1 MDLLE
6 RRRRSRTVP
15 ATVVPLQPDKPAP
28 TRAGRLRVLVVTE
41 SFLPQVNGVTNSVRR
56 VLEHLAAEGHEAEL
70 VAPTGPATYAGFPVT
85 LARGACLPF
94 YADFRIGLETR
105 RRLRGTMERFRP
117 DVVHIASPA
126 ALGLQAARA
135 ARSLG
140 IPTVAIYQT
149 DLVGFAEQYGVPGSA
164 RAMGALTRRIH
175 LGVDRTLAP
184 STASIAQLAGLGV
197 HAVARWPRGVDQ
209 ELFAPTRRDE
219 ALHAELAPDGRV
231 LVGYVGRLAAEKE
244 LELLVHVDRLPGVRL
259 VLVGGG
265 PEEARLRALLPDAAF
280 LGVLHGEE
288 LARAHATLDVFVH
301 TGRHETYCQ
310 SAQEALASGVPVVA
324 PRAGGPIDVVPD
336 GVAGH
341 LYAPGDADGPGGPR
355 RATGGAPGAPS
366 SDGDRRPPERAG
378 PDVAGGQRAA
388 GGPLPRGRPDSRH
401 PPPRRLSVSRTT
413 CTASSTV
420 STRWTC
426 SSIARPA
433 ASARSSGHTG
443 SSSVQ

>member
-6 RRRRSRTVP
+6 RRRRSRTRP
-15 ATVVPLQPDKPAP
+15 ANLVPLPVTPP
-28 TRAGRLRVLVVTE
+28 VTPRLRVLVVTE

-85 LARGACLPF
+85 LARGASLPF
-94 YADFRIGLETR
+94 YSGFRIGLETR
-105 RRLRGTMERFRP
+105 RRLRATMERFRP

-126 ALGLQAARA
+126 TLGYQAARS

-149 DLVGFAEQYGVPGSA
+149 DLAGFADRYAVPGGA
-164 RAMGALTRRIH
+164 RAMESLTRRIH

-184 STASIAQLAGLGV
+184 STASIDQLARLGV
-197 HAVARWPRGVDQ
+197 TDVARWPRGVDQ
-209 ELFAPTRRDE
+209 VLFTPAKRDE
-219 ALHAELAPDGRV
+219 ALHAELAPHGER
-231 LVGYVGRLAAEKE
+231 LVGYVGRLAPEKE
-244 LELLVHVDRLPGVRL
+244 LELLAHVDRVPGVRL

-288 LARAHATLDVFVH
+288 LARAYATLDVFVH

-324 PRAGGPIDVVPD
+324 PRAGGPIDVVD
-336 GVAGH
+336 DTVAGY
-341 LYAPGDADGPGGPR
+341 LYEPGDAAALAAHVARLVAQPVLRRRMSHAARASVRERTWQAVNDVLVGHYRDVAAPAVSRR
-355 RATGGAPGAPS
+355 RAG
-366 SDGDRRPPERAG
+366 
-378 PDVAGGQRAA
+378 
-388 GGPLPRGRPDSRH
+388 
-401 PPPRRLSVSRTT
+401 
-413 CTASSTV
+413 
-420 STRWTC
+420 
-426 SSIARPA
+426 
-433 ASARSSGHTG
+433 
-443 SSSVQ
+443 